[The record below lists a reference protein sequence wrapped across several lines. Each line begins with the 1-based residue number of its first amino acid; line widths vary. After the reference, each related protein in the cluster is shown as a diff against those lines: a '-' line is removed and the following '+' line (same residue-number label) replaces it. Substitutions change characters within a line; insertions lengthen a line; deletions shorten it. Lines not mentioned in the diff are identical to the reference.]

1 MKDNVREELGE
12 DVVEKQPLLEVPHD
26 FADRA
31 NNDYEHDFERVQ
43 EAVKILIISGSS
55 ALCALTLYLVAILV
69 CLIF

>member
-43 EAVKILIISGSS
+43 EAVKILILSGAS
-55 ALCALTLYLVAILV
+55 ALTLYLVAILG